1 MNSKIINILAILICI
16 FAISNANAQSLSG
29 SRTVAAANTVKTAK
43 HTCSYVV
50 AGGGLTTIATI
61 KTYNANTEQ
70 QSEKQ
75 LININEDI
83 IETTLY
89 PNPFTDYATVKFGIK
104 PDAQK
109 PKITITDAT
118 GRTFY
123 PSFNITEQTDY
134 YMAVEII
141 TTNLKQG
148 RYIIRIISGDKIAAV
163 KAIKL

>member
-1 MNSKIINILAILICI
+1 MSKFFNILTILICI
-16 FAISNANAQSLSG
+16 FAVSNANAQSLSG
-29 SRTVAAANTVKTAK
+29 NRTVAAAKTVKTAK

-61 KTYNANTEQ
+61 KTYNANTQ
-70 QSEKQ
+70 QQPDKQ
-75 LININEDI
+75 LVNFNEEN

-104 PDAQK
+104 PDAPN
-109 PKITITDAT
+109 PKITITDAS

-123 PSFNITEQTDY
+123 PNFTITEQTDN

-148 RYIIRIISGDKIAAV
+148 RYIIRIISGDKISAA